1 MYCGS
6 WSAESSEPRATRTV
20 TPRRACNGDLT
31 VTLDAPRST
40 PLNGAT
46 HLADYVRCGGARS
59 TSPAVT
65 DHSDAGY
72 APLDTRTSATRIP
85 SSAGNY
91 VRSTCVAD
99 LSLRTGNT
107 GSSCMPCSLRRD
119 TTTSSPQRFARGWH
133 HHLTHHLTHRLT
145 SCLTSSPRHCQAC
158 CPLICHSY
166 HHHRRHH
173 PGLSQCHSLCIDRRT
188 HTRLI
193 TTAQPNTHT
202 RPARRFCPG
211 LHVASKR
218 HVTTSA
224 CHHRKPDR
232 LSDKQRCTGTDLAQ
246 RRPSNS
252 LPDATHCIDVTV
264 LTDLG
269 VDTARN
275 WPTSVVKDCV
285 RCSAH

>member
-6 WSAESSEPRATRTV
+6 WSAESNEPRATRTV

-40 PLNGAT
+40 PLNGAP
-46 HLADYVRCGGARS
+46 HLADYVSCGGGRS
-59 TSPAVT
+59 ISPAVT

-85 SSAGNY
+85 SSSGNY
-91 VRSTCVAD
+91 VRSTSVAD
-99 LSLRTGNT
+99 LSLCTGNT

-119 TTTSSPQRFARGWH
+119 TTTSSSQGFARGWR
-133 HHLTHHLTHRLT
+133 HHLTHRLT
-145 SCLTSSPRHCQAC
+145 KCLTSSPQHCQAR
-158 CPLICHSY
+158 CPIICHGY
-166 HHHRRHH
+166 HRHRRHH
-173 PGLSQCHSLCIDRRT
+173 PGLGQCHGLCIDRRT

-202 RPARRFCPG
+202 RPAQRFRPG

-218 HVTTSA
+218 NVTTSA

-232 LSDKQRCTGTDLAQ
+232 LSDTQRCTGTDLAQ
-246 RRPSNS
+246 RRISNF
-252 LPDATHCIDVTV
+252 LPDSNHCIDVGV

-269 VDTARN
+269 VDIARN
-275 WPTSVVKDCV
+275 
-285 RCSAH
+285 